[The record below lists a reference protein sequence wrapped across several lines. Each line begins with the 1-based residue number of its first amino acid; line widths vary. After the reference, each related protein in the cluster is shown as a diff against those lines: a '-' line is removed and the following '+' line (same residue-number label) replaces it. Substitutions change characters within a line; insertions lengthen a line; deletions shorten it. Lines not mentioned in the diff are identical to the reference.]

1 MQVDADE
8 ANAAKAD
15 EISAT
20 SDAAKGRQVACASG
34 FSAIMSRARKADAAN
49 AQASKLENAT
59 VEKNVMAKA
68 VREDTAAEHA
78 KTPQTPRTPRTPKT
92 PKTPQTPRT
101 PSGSDPAEGEANA
114 EEQINK
120 DLLGF
125 AWIYMARQL
134 PLFGTHQT

>member
-78 KTPQTPRTPRTPKT
+78 KTPQTPRTP
-92 PKTPQTPRT
+92 
-101 PSGSDPAEGEANA
+101 SGSDPAEGEANA